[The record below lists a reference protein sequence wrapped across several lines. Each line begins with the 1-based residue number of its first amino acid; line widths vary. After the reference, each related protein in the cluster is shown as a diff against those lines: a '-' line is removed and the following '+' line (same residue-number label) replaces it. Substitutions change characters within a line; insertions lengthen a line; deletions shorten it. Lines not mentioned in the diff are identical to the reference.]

1 MEKLNNAF
9 SIVKHMYEV
18 TYTLSTSTL
27 PEQKAS
33 LVNNTLRLQL
43 LKVSFLLHYH
53 TNWGKCKV
61 LITDILYA
69 YLC

>member
-9 SIVKHMYEV
+9 SIVKDMYEV
-18 TYTLSTSTL
+18 AYTLSTSTL

-43 LKVSFLLHYH
+43 LKVNFLFQIPY
-53 TNWGKCKV
+53 WGKCEV